1 MKKFRFQLDTVLR
14 YKTQVLDIRL
24 AEHGT
29 ALAQV
34 RRQEGVLEQATK
46 NRIACEEEYRQK
58 KAEGLTI
65 AEAMKYETGIE
76 VLERT
81 VRREAGKLKEL
92 QKIEEEKRARLV
104 EAKQETQ
111 SLEKLREIKR
121 GEYDAAAAKAEE
133 KEIDDLVMARRSAAS
148 REQESIQGRTA
159 IS

>member
-29 ALAQV
+29 ALVAV
-34 RRQEGVLEQATK
+34 RRQESVLEQATN
-46 NRIACEEEYRQK
+46 NRLACEEEYRQK

-65 AEAMKYETGIE
+65 ADCMKYETGIE
-76 VLERT
+76 VLEGT
-81 VRREAGKLKEL
+81 VRREAAKLKEL
-92 QKIEEEKRARLV
+92 QKVEEQKRAALV

-111 SLEKLREIKR
+111 SLEKLKDIKR
-121 GEYDAAAAKAEE
+121 SEYDAALAKAEE

-148 REQESIQGRTA
+148 REAEAFEGLY
-159 IS
+159 